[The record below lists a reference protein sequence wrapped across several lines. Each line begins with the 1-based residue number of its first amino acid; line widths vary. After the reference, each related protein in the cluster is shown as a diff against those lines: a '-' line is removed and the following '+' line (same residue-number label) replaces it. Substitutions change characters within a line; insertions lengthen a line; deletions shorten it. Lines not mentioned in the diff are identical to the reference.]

1 MKEKIEIFINRN
13 KIPLCIIVI
22 IIGVIHQIIGFF
34 KTIEYKE
41 LIVFF
46 FINIL
51 LAFIIYEF
59 IILQYNFQ
67 KKYNPIVKISIL
79 NKINDFE
86 IIIGIIFLVFA
97 IVNDSIISLFQS
109 RENYVPIAISP
120 LALAIC
126 LSSIRIKYK
135 NQADTNNYYKVKNPR
150 KVVSIFIMIF
160 GTGWF
165 LSSGIIYA
173 KNKIFIL
180 NSIETTG
187 TIIRYEEH
195 KNSENG
201 FTYSTKYSYIDKN
214 NKEHIKTGTSA
225 SYPPEYEIGAKI
237 KVFYN
242 SKDFD
247 KSIYESKTVK
257 IICLIFGIGGFII
270 FSIGFIIFICAG
282 MEK

>member
-34 KTIEYKE
+34 KTIEYEE

-187 TIIRYEEH
+187 TVIGYE
-195 KNSENG
+195 
-201 FTYSTKYSYIDKN
+201 
-214 NKEHIKTGTSA
+214 EHIKTGTSA
-225 SYPPEYEIGAKI
+225 SYPPEYEIGTKI

-270 FSIGFIIFICAG
+270 FSIGFIIFIRAG